1 MKWPFHKGKQIQ
13 RPTGN
18 YRCTVEL
25 DIRLMFYE
33 PCTKKDRQQ
42 APEAKM
48 EAWNTPSPET
58 LTKEATMP
66 WLPCAHYLECSLLIS
81 LSVYSDPSA
90 ESNPLSADREPWHSP
105 IPRIKCLQPY
115 LIRPRILG
123 TAHSK
128 SQEFTA
134 IIIITN
140 WWWLLG
146 FSFVPVIKGKWREGL
161 GLPLQEKSLSYF
173 LCTVLSPN
181 YTHHFPSMSFDHWLW

>member
-66 WLPCAHYLECSLLIS
+66 WLPCAYYLECSLLIS
-81 LSVYSDPSA
+81 LSVHSDPSA
-90 ESNPLSADREPWHSP
+90 KSNPLSADREPWHCP
-105 IPRIKCLQPY
+105 IPRIKSSTVSNQTQNSGDCTFQKSGIHSHHHYHQLVMTSGL
-115 LIRPRILG
+115 LICSCDKGEVEGGIGSPPPR
-123 TAHSK
+123 K
-128 SQEFTA
+128 
-134 IIIITN
+134 
-140 WWWLLG
+140 
-146 FSFVPVIKGKWREGL
+146 V
-161 GLPLQEKSLSYF
+161 
-173 LCTVLSPN
+173 TVLLSVYNPI
-181 YTHHFPSMSFDHWLW
+181 S

>member
-81 LSVYSDPSA
+81 LSVHSDPSA
-90 ESNPLSADREPWHSP
+90 ESNPLSADREPWHCP
-105 IPRIKCLQPY
+105 IPRIKSSTVSNQTQDSGDCTFQKSGIHSHHHYHQLMMTSGL
-115 LIRPRILG
+115 LICSCDKGEVEGGIGSPPPR
-123 TAHSK
+123 K
-128 SQEFTA
+128 
-134 IIIITN
+134 
-140 WWWLLG
+140 
-146 FSFVPVIKGKWREGL
+146 V
-161 GLPLQEKSLSYF
+161 
-173 LCTVLSPN
+173 TVLLSVYNPI
-181 YTHHFPSMSFDHWLW
+181 S